1 MAPIVDPHAGGD
13 LWDAVLGSDAFDLR
27 SRTAEV
33 RHWLAAAAGEHSEHH
48 DAHHHDGVHS
58 FAFRTERS
66 VDWAAF
72 AVWLSALVHRHGG
85 TRCCGS
91 RGC

>member
-33 RHWLAAAAGEHSEHH
+33 RHWLAAAAGE
-48 DAHHHDGVHS
+48 GGNPYI
-58 FAFRTERS
+58 RS
-66 VDWAAF
+66 MP
-72 AVWLSALVHRHGG
+72 LISALLIE
-85 TRCCGS
+85 
-91 RGC
+91 